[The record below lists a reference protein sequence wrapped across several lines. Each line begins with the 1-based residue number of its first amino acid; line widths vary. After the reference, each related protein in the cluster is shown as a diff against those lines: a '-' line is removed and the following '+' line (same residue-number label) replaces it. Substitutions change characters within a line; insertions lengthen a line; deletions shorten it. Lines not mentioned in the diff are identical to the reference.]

1 MKTTTA
7 GHFLPTTFLLAS
19 LLGATPIFA
28 QQAACVVHIS
38 IDGLRSDVITALGP
52 ASLPNFYRFRTQ
64 GAFTDNARSDY
75 DYTETLQ
82 NHCTQMTARGVVGP
96 TGHGWIWN
104 ADTPAG
110 ANLHTNK
117 GFYVAGVYDV
127 AHDNGLRTG
136 HYASK
141 SKFSLFNYSWD
152 AVNGAADAVLP
163 DYGKDKIDVYLYGSD
178 TAVLENSMIT
188 NMTAQPFQ
196 YVFLHLRDPDT
207 TGHASGWTVS
217 PTNSAYCNTIRLMDS
232 RLGQIFSLID
242 TNDQFTGRTAIV
254 LTADH
259 GGGGGSLTSHGTASN
274 STNYTVPFYVWGP
287 GVMPAA
293 DLYLMNPTSRLNPG
307 TGRPSYAAPVQPIRN
322 GEAINVALKLLG
334 LGPVPGSTIGAAQ
347 DLELT
352 VPPPS
357 DFQLTIAGA
366 DAVVGFT
373 TRTNVLYDVQGRDDL
388 GSGDWSDVVTNIAG
402 TTGSH
407 TNVPVGA
414 ASAPHRYYRLKLH
427 F

>member
-1 MKTTTA
+1 M
-7 GHFLPTTFLLAS
+7 LAT
-19 LLGATPIFA
+19 LLGATPLLA
-28 QQAACVVHIS
+28 QQVSCVIHVS
-38 IDGLRSDVITALGP
+38 IDGLRPDVITALGP
-52 ASLPNFYRFRTQ
+52 ASLPNFYRLRTQ

-82 NHCTQMTARGVVGP
+82 NHCTQMTARGVLGS

-104 ADTPAG
+104 SDTTAG

-141 SKFSLFNYSWD
+141 SKFSLFNSSWD
-152 AVNGAADAVLP
+152 AVNGAVDAVPP
-163 DYGKDKIDVYLYGSD
+163 DYGKDKIDVYFNTND
-178 TAVLENSMIT
+178 TAVLENDMIS
-188 NMTAQPFQ
+188 NMVAQPFQ

-217 PTNSAYCNTIRLMDS
+217 PTNSAYCDTIRLMDS

-242 TNDQFTGRTAIV
+242 TNPLFTSRTAIV

-259 GGGGGSLTSHGTASN
+259 GGTGTSHGTASVAA
-274 STNYTVPFYVWGP
+274 NYTVPFYVWGP

-293 DLYLMNPTSRLNPG
+293 ELYLMNHTNRLNPG
-307 TGRPSYAAPVQPIRN
+307 TGRPLYSAPVQPIRN
-322 GEAINVALKLLG
+322 GEAVNVALKLLR
-334 LGPVPGSTIGAAQ
+334 LPPVPGSTIGTAQ
-347 DLELT
+347 DLALT

-357 DFQLTIAGA
+357 DFLLTITGA
-366 DAVVGFT
+366 NAVVGFT
-373 TRTNVLYDVQGRDDL
+373 MRTNVLYDIQGREDL
-388 GSGDWSDVVTNIAG
+388 TSGDWSNVVTNLAG
-402 TTGSH
+402 TTGSYV
-407 TNVPVGA
+407 NVIVGPA
-414 ASAPHRYYRLKLH
+414 ASRHRFYRLKLH